1 MADIESMSEDAE
13 EGDDDTYVHNKTLDT
28 ESQEVEGNNLVVNA
42 LSILRAPRKSELARK
57 RKLKVNQQIN
67 ALATLGLRLQ
77 RPQFNWE
84 LPIREFPDEHFT
96 DTATDSGS
104 IFCETCREEI
114 SVKRSIYLKVAP
126 YSNIKC

>member
-1 MADIESMSEDAE
+1 MSEDAE
-13 EGDDDTYVHNKTLDT
+13 EGDDDTYAHNKTLDT
-28 ESQEVEGNNLVVNA
+28 ESQEVEGNNLVINA
-42 LSILRAPRKSELARK
+42 LSLFRAPRKSELARK

-77 RPQFNWE
+77 RPRFNWE
-84 LPIREFPDEHFT
+84 LSIREFPDEHFK
-96 DTATDSGS
+96 DTRTDSGY
-104 IFCETCREEI
+104 IFCEACREEI